1 MTILSIF
8 SMHILGQELEGLATP
23 EKYGVSNGDSAADLS
38 VTFSWEIPRDRK
50 CCKNIQLKKL

>member
-1 MTILSIF
+1 
-8 SMHILGQELEGLATP
+8 MHILGQELEGLATP